1 MNLYFSSLL
10 LVKEQNLPYLQAGRE
25 VFQSG
30 DCFSML
36 INCIPY
42 CLSSCAWYV
51 PASQQIGEMSL
62 NQDCSLFC
70 FSSLRAEKT
79 TSWLKPPFFCSSMV
93 HLLTSILMRK
103 I

>member
-42 CLSSCAWYV
+42 CLLV
-51 PASQQIGEMSL
+51 PGMFQQVSRL
-62 NQDCSLFC
+62 VKC
-70 FSSLRAEKT
+70 
-79 TSWLKPPFFCSSMV
+79 P
-93 HLLTSILMRK
+93 
-103 I
+103 